1 MTLVNSSLKFSRL
14 SILALCAIGT
24 VSWAGSAQARED
36 EQLWTSANVNVKL
49 SDKWRLQQ
57 ELTTR
62 FSDNRD
68 GLYELE
74 AVTLVGYRVA
84 KDVTF
89 AAGYVHNPQYAGG
102 DFTVME
108 HRAREQVTFDNVARI
123 GSAKLSARLRAEQ
136 RWREHVDGT
145 GWRMRPYL
153 KFSLPLA
160 NGSKTSL
167 TLSSEAFVNLNTTPF
182 QGQDGLDR
190 VRNLI
195 AINTP
200 LAKNLSAEVGYL
212 NQHGFVRHGE
222 DTSDHVASISV
233 SLNL

>member
-1 MTLVNSSLKFSRL
+1 MTRDAPTKRALRAA
-14 SILALCAIGT
+14 ILAASALAAFLAT
-24 VSWAGSAQARED
+24 PAQARED
-36 EQLWTSANVNVKL
+36 SQIWGSANVSVKL
-49 SDKWRLQQ
+49 SDKWRFQQ

-62 FSDNRD
+62 FSDDRN
-68 GLYELE
+68 GLYEVE
-74 AVTLVGYRVA
+74 SVTMLGYRLA

-123 GSAKLSARLRAEQ
+123 GAGKLSARMRFEQ

-145 GWRMRPYL
+145 GWRMRPYV

-167 TLSSEAFVNLNTTPF
+167 VLSSETFVNLNTTPF
-182 QGQDGLDR
+182 QKQDGLDR
-190 VRNLI
+190 MRNFI
-195 AINTP
+195 GINTP
-200 LAKNLSAEVGYL
+200 VMNNLSAEVGYL
-212 NQHGFVRHGE
+212 NQHGFVRGGE
-222 DTSDHVASISV
+222 YTSDHVASV
-233 SLNL
+233 SLSLSL